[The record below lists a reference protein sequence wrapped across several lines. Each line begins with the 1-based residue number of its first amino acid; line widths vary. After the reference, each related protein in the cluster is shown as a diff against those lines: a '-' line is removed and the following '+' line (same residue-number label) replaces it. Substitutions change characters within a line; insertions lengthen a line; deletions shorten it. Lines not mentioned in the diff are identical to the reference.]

1 MPKSSHILAT
11 IEAVH
16 ADFTEVEKNIADFFR
31 TEALQI
37 NDLASQAVA
46 QKLHVSQAA
55 LTRFAKKCG
64 FQGYRQFIF
73 EYLNS
78 REDLEQNFDHIKNT
92 LTKRVLLDYDDI
104 TQQSHQLINEEQLQ
118 TIAHLIEEADRVYF
132 FGQGSSGLVA
142 REMKLRLM
150 RLGVI
155 CEALTEQESFAW
167 TISILDE
174 NCLVIG
180 FSLSGQTQSIIK
192 GLEASKEKGAKTVLF
207 SAKASD
213 YHDTFTQTVALAS
226 VHHLDYGNRISPQF
240 PMLFLLDIL
249 YAYFLEINKAKKEA
263 IFNAYTF
270 PPKS

>member
-1 MPKSSHILAT
+1 MSQQQNIIST
-11 IEAVH
+11 IEASLE
-16 ADFTEVEKNIADFFR
+16 DLTQVEQNIANYFL
-31 TEALQI
+31 TTGLQDQ
-37 NDLASQAVA
+37 DLSSHQVAST
-46 QKLHVSQAA
+46 LHVSQAA

-73 EYLNS
+73 EFLNG
-78 REDLEQNFDHIKNT
+78 RQNLNQSFQDIQNP
-92 LTKRVLLDYDDI
+92 LTKKVLMDYEDI
-104 TQQSHQLINEEQLQ
+104 NQQSHQLINEDQLER
-118 TIAHLIEEADRVYF
+118 IAHLIEEADRVYL

-155 CEALTEQESFAW
+155 CEALTEQESFNW
-167 TISILDE
+167 TISILDQ

-180 FSLSGQTQSIIK
+180 FSLSGTTETVIK
-192 GLEASKEKGAKTVLF
+192 GLSAAQQKNATTVLF
-207 SAKASD
+207 TGKPSKA
-213 YHDTFTQTVALAS
+213 HQEFTETVQVAS

-249 YAYFLEINKAKKEA
+249 YAYFREINKENKEA

-270 PPKS
+270 PPKT

>member
-11 IEAVH
+11 IEA
-16 ADFTEVEKNIADFFR
+16 AQTDFTEVEKNIADFFR
-31 TEALQI
+31 AEALQI
-37 NDLASQAVA
+37 NDLSSQIVA

-78 REDLEQNFDHIKNT
+78 REDLEQNFDHIKNP
-92 LTKRVLLDYDDI
+92 LTKRVLLDYEDI
-104 TQQSHQLINEEQLQ
+104 TRQSHQLINEDQLQ
-118 TIAHLIEEADRVYF
+118 TIAQLIEDADRVYF

-155 CEALTEQESFAW
+155 CEALTEQESFSW

-174 NCLVIG
+174 SCLVIG
-180 FSLSGQTQSIIK
+180 FSLSGQTQTVIK
-192 GLEASKEKGAKTVLF
+192 GLEAAKDKGAKTVLF
-207 SAKASD
+207 SARAEI
-213 YHDTFTQTVALAS
+213 YQEIFTEAVSLAS

-249 YAYFLEINKAKKEA
+249 YAYFLEINKEKKDA

-270 PPKS
+270 PPRP